1 MKQPLSKENDVLR
14 TDYLTTK
21 IIMTAGIVN
30 QRTLPQRII
39 RAPQREVEALL
50 GGVVLKTLGKAAQKI
65 AFNKSGLVAKE
76 VHLPQC
82 GYTMYYHEREGVT
95 DTGHKSD
102 QAKQPT
108 ILFFHGLSM
117 RSEELAGFIASLD
130 IPPHIRILCP
140 EQMGHGRDID
150 NRLRAD
156 PDNYTLPTHHSM
168 LESTSEFLDAVKCSS
183 NTNAFGIS
191 LGGAVCYYLQHHRPD
206 IIKRAVLVSPAI
218 LCCVD
223 KDLLL
228 GIQHRTNN
236 FCNFE
241 SRQDVKLMMRDL
253 STGRDD
259 DTRTKRDP
267 VPKFLLESVYRQ
279 SKKKAPEGHFRALL
293 LHLMSN
299 AGLTQSSYATTFSQ
313 QSLVAKR
320 SFMSDS
326 SVQTDEIDINPFT
339 ALKDVDSESHRLVLW
354 PEKDRIINYEAG
366 KRFFEVSSSGSKDG
380 GLISR
385 NLNTEF
391 EAIADC
397 GHVFRSD
404 GKLVFDIIQPRV
416 REYLVEFGG
425 EAVPNN
431 NNIIN

>member
-1 MKQPLSKENDVLR
+1 
-14 TDYLTTK
+14 
-21 IIMTAGIVN
+21 
-30 QRTLPQRII
+30 
-39 RAPQREVEALL
+39 
-50 GGVVLKTLGKAAQKI
+50 VLKTLGKAAQNI
-65 AFNKSGLVAKE
+65 ALTKSGLVAKE
-76 VHLPQC
+76 AYLPQC
-82 GYTMYYHEREGVT
+82 GYTMYYHEREAVI
-95 DTGHKSD
+95 DADHDVSD
-102 QAKQPT
+102 DQDEHNQPT

-140 EQMGHGRDID
+140 EKMGHGRDID

-156 PDNYTLPTHHSM
+156 PDNYTLPTHDSI
-168 LESTSEFLDAVKCSS
+168 LESTSEFLDVVKCSS

-228 GIQHRTNN
+228 GIQQRTNN
-236 FCNFE
+236 FCSFE
-241 SRQDVKLMMRDL
+241 SRQDVKVLMRDL

-259 DTRTKRDP
+259 DTRKKRDP

-299 AGLTQSSYATTFSQ
+299 AGLTQSAYATTFSH
-313 QSLVAKR
+313 QSLVAKG
-320 SFMSDS
+320 SLMIDS
-326 SVQTDEIDINPFT
+326 SIQIDEIDINPFT
-339 ALKDVDSESHRLVLW
+339 AVKDVDAESHRLVIW

-366 KRFFEVSSSGSKDG
+366 KRFFEVSSSGSSKDG
-380 GLISR
+380 GLVSR
-385 NLNTEF
+385 NANTEF

-404 GKLVFDIIQPRV
+404 GKVIFDIIQPRV
-416 REYLVEFGG
+416 REYLVNFGG
-425 EAVPNN
+425 ESV
-431 NNIIN
+431 NNI